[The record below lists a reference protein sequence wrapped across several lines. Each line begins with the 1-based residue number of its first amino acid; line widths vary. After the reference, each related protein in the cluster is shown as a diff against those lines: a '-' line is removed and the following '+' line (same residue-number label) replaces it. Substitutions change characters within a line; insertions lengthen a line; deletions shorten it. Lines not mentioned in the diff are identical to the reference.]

1 MKRTV
6 FGLVL
11 ILVSL
16 ALGAGMGTA
25 ADVAKIGVVD
35 FQRFL
40 TESQIG
46 QTAQAEIET
55 EGARMEKELKEQGGA
70 IEALEKKMEADAMVV
85 SEEKR
90 ESQLREYRIKVGD
103 LKALQQK
110 YTVALKKLEQE
121 LIARVQQQAA
131 ALAAEL
137 GKKDGYLL
145 LIEKN
150 AVIYYPSAIDA
161 TDDLIQFANAK
172 AGALAPAAGN
182 QP

>member
-1 MKRTV
+1 MRRTV
-6 FGLVL
+6 LGLAGTIFL
-11 ILVSL
+11 L
-16 ALGAGMGTA
+16 AFWGGYGVT

-40 TESQIG
+40 MESDIG
-46 QTAQAEIET
+46 QAAQAEIET
-55 EGARMEKELKEQGGA
+55 EGARMENDLKAQGSA
-70 IEALEKKMEADAMVV
+70 IETLEKKIEAEAMVV

-90 ESQLREYRIKVGD
+90 EEQLREYRIKIGD

-121 LIARVQQQAA
+121 LINSVQKEAS

-137 GKKDGYLL
+137 GKKEGYLL

-150 AVIYYPSAIDA
+150 AAIYYPAAIDA
-161 TDDLIQFANAK
+161 TDHLIQFANAK
-172 AGALAPAAGN
+172 KDSSENG
-182 QP
+182 Q